1 MGLIYIGMDTDAL
14 EADFK
19 KFLIDRQQRE
29 LKSKEIIDGLDK
41 LMVVERHDISNIFE
55 IHNFHQPM
63 AEIHLEPQVKHG
75 DYLKFRKRNK
85 RKNLKVSK

>member
-1 MGLIYIGMDTDAL
+1 MSLIFIGMDTDAL

-19 KFLIDRQQRE
+19 KFLVDRQQRE

-41 LMVVERHDISNIFE
+41 LMVAECHDISKIFE
-55 IHNFHQPM
+55 IHNFHHPM
-63 AEIHLEPQVKHG
+63 PEIHLEPKVKHG

-85 RKNLKVSK
+85 RRNLKINK